1 MHVVF
6 HRNLQEKRNCAR
18 VKDDIKT
25 PPSKAVFLKTAQK
38 DNSEKADFHISFLW
52 PRVYFSSD
60 WVSFGPPGGL
70 GSIRVLSFL
79 WSAIL
84 VRTITINRAIS
95 VFTKGPCLFV
105 RGYIILSF

>member
-1 MHVVF
+1 M
-6 HRNLQEKRNCAR
+6 R

-60 WVSFGPPGGL
+60 WVSFGPPGAEF
-70 GSIRVLSFL
+70 S
-79 WSAIL
+79 L
-84 VRTITINRAIS
+84 VR
-95 VFTKGPCLFV
+95 
-105 RGYIILSF
+105 YLSENYYHQQSD